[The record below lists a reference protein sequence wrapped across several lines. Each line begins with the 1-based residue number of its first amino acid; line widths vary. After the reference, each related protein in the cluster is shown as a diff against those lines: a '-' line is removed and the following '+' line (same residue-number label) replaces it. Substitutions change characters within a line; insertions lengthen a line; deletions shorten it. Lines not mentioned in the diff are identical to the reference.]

1 MRIHY
6 SKHTSKNEILD
17 DYEKNLHIINTLM
30 EQVENIKVKVKALKS
45 DNQNINKTYQ
55 RRYGE
60 SINN

>member
-6 SKHTSKNEILD
+6 SKNTSKSAILD
-17 DYEKNLHIINTLM
+17 DYAQNVQIIEALT
-30 EQVENIKVKVKALKS
+30 EQMDKIKVKLKILKS